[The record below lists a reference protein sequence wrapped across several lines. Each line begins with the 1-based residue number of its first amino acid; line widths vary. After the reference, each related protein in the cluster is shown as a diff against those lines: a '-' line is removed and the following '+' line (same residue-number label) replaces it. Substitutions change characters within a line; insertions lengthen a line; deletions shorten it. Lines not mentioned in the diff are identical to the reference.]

1 MGKKIFDL
9 EKEISD
15 SDKQSS
21 RIYFEQGENYNIPK
35 ESEVTLIDYGNKIEV
50 KHSWR
55 KPDNLK
61 RYIKKDKYNYIDTKT
76 GEIKPYKKSKK
87 IYKTSKEINKRM
99 EELRQ
104 LILYNFQ
111 GNKNELFI
119 TLTCRDNV
127 IDIKDIKKYTSY
139 FMKRL
144 KRKYKPK
151 KKFEYIYKFERMEN
165 DKWHVHILLKDIK
178 NKTLFIPNDEIEK
191 LWKRGITKT
200 QRIYEGD

>member
-61 RYIKKDKYNYIDTKT
+61 RYIKKDKYNQKQTSFKKTK
-76 GEIKPYKKSKK
+76 
-87 IYKTSKEINKRM
+87 
-99 EELRQ
+99 
-104 LILYNFQ
+104 F
-111 GNKNELFI
+111 F
-119 TLTCRDNV
+119 
-127 IDIKDIKKYTSY
+127 KY
-139 FMKRL
+139 R
-144 KRKYKPK
+144 
-151 KKFEYIYKFERMEN
+151 
-165 DKWHVHILLKDIK
+165 
-178 NKTLFIPNDEIEK
+178 
-191 LWKRGITKT
+191 
-200 QRIYEGD
+200 